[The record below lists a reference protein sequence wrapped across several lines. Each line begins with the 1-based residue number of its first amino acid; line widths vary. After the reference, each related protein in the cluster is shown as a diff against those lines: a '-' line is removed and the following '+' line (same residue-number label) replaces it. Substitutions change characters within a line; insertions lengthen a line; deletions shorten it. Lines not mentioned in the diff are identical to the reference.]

1 MPTTRLGVL
10 LGRFQKVFVM
20 KKTFV
25 KTLLTALLSTA
36 VLTAGIT
43 AQADDK
49 KAPEKKQADQKKKSG
64 FFPFRGLIKSVDVAK
79 KTITLP
85 GAKGKPD
92 RVFAVTATT
101 KLRGL
106 DKKSVKLEDIKAAQY
121 VGGRAKR
128 VEKGNPEAT
137 TVNLRPAPKKKPKKT
152 DK

>member
-1 MPTTRLGVL
+1 ME
-10 LGRFQKVFVM
+10 KIIA
-20 KKTFV
+20 

-49 KAPEKKQADQKKKSG
+49 KAPDKKQADKKQDKRKG
-64 FFPFRGLIKSVDVAK
+64 FFPFRGVIKSVDVAK
-79 KTITLP
+79 KTVTLP

-92 RVFAVTATT
+92 RVFAVTTTT

-106 DKKSVKLEDIKAAQY
+106 DKKPVKLADIKPGQF
-121 VGGRAKR
+121 VGGRAKKT
-128 VEKGNPEAT
+128 EKGNPEAT
-137 TVNLRPAPKKKPKKT
+137 TINLRPAPKKKPKKT